1 MTAYI
6 EHGEKNLTR
15 YLKDISTLSLI
26 QPQEEVSLAKRI
38 KNNDREALT
47 KLVTANLRFVITI
60 AKNYKNQGLP
70 LNDLVNE
77 GNLGLIQA
85 ALRFDET
92 RGYKFISYAVWWIR
106 QHIIQAIQE
115 NSRVIRLPQNKIK
128 DISTLNRTHGRL
140 EQELER
146 EPTANEIA
154 EELNISR
161 KEIIDL
167 FETATRAVSLDAPLK
182 NTSNSILMEMIVD
195 PESESTDN
203 HLNRES
209 LQKEVKLA
217 FKSLSKREEEI
228 LKLYYGISR
237 SHAHTLVEISHKFG
251 LTRERVRQI
260 KERALIKLRHK
271 SRSKNLLNYLTDS

>member
-26 QPQEEVSLAKRI
+26 QPQEEVLLAKRI

-47 KLVTANLRFVITI
+47 KLVTANLRFVISI

-128 DISTLNRTHGRL
+128 DISNLNL
-140 EQELER
+140 SK
-146 EPTANEIA
+146 IKDY
-154 EELNISR
+154 
-161 KEIIDL
+161 KEII
-167 FETATRAVSLDAPLK
+167 FSLYNYLLSLK
-182 NTSNSILMEMIVD
+182 
-195 PESESTDN
+195 
-203 HLNRES
+203 
-209 LQKEVKLA
+209 KA
-217 FKSLSKREEEI
+217 KSRLRFVELYGVFLSK
-228 LKLYYGISR
+228 
-237 SHAHTLVEISHKFG
+237 
-251 LTRERVRQI
+251 
-260 KERALIKLRHK
+260 
-271 SRSKNLLNYLTDS
+271 LLLF